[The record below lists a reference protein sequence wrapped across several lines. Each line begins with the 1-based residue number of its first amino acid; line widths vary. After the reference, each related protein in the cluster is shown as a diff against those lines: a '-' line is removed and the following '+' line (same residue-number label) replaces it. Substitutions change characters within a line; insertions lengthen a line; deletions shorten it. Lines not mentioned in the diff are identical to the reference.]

1 MGKKEKKSKKLEQ
14 DVEETEETDC
24 QTNEGI
30 DFDATMANITIDID
44 NLKSTNNL
52 EKILKKRTAIQENI
66 KNATEKLQKIKT
78 TICEKNDT
86 NKSDQSAND
95 LDGFDLSKQ
104 CKLIDKLT
112 ESFWENKSLEEQIQ
126 KYNEIC
132 QKIDECV
139 KFLEIKKLE
148 IVHVE

>member
-14 DVEETEETDC
+14 DVENIEETDC
-24 QTNEGI
+24 QTTEGI
-30 DFDATMANITIDID
+30 DFDTAMANITIDID

-66 KNATEKLQKIKT
+66 KNATDNLQKIKT
-78 TICEKNDT
+78 TICEKNET
-86 NKSDQSAND
+86 NKPDQSTND

-112 ESFWENKSLEEQIQ
+112 ESFWENKSLEEQIE